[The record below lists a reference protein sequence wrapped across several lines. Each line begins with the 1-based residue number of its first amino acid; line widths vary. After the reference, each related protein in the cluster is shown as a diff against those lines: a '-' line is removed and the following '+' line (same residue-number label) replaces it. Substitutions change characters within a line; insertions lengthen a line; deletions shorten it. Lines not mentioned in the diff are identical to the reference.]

1 MVCVPF
7 YVFTYIHTCPLV
19 DPRVARHARSF
30 THALCSLLI
39 VREGKDDQFFFFSFS
54 DFFCIFFIS
63 KSIDKLGKSHRL
75 IAVSTFHIYIYIK
88 NATAVFRSNRFF
100 LNLSDSRQY
109 LIRVLIDARF
119 TYDVYLRSKNQWD
132 PIARRFTVAR
142 NVAFSNDDWFFLRNY
157 RRALEGGVYIIR
169 RFVAHNCTRSF

>member
-1 MVCVPF
+1 MN
-7 YVFTYIHTCPLV
+7 TMT
-19 DPRVARHARSF
+19 DPREWCACRS
-30 THALCSLLI
+30 TYLLI
-39 VREGKDDQFFFFSFS
+39 YIRVLWSIPELHDTHVVSRTHFAPCSSYEKEKMISFFFFSFS

-109 LIRVLIDARF
+109 LIRVFIDARF
-119 TYDVYLRSKNQWD
+119 TYDVYLRSKDQ
-132 PIARRFTVAR
+132 
-142 NVAFSNDDWFFLRNY
+142 
-157 RRALEGGVYIIR
+157 
-169 RFVAHNCTRSF
+169 

>member
-75 IAVSTFHIYIYIK
+75 IAVSTFHIYIYIYK
-88 NATAVFRSNRFF
+88 ER
-100 LNLSDSRQY
+100 DSRFSIEPIFSQP
-109 LIRVLIDARF
+109 LRF
-119 TYDVYLRSKNQWD
+119 SSISYS
-132 PIARRFTVAR
+132 RFHRCAIYVR
-142 NVAFSNDDWFFLRNY
+142 CLPKIEGSIGSYREAFYSREKRCFLQR
-157 RRALEGGVYIIR
+157 
-169 RFVAHNCTRSF
+169 